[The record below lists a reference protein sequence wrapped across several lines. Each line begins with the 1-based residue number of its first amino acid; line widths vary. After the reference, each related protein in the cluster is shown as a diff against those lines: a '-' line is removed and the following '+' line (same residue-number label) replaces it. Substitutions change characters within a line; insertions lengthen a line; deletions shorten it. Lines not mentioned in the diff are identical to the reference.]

1 MFRVNSNT
9 NKEKP
14 TKKKLLFISTII
26 SNNNNEHKSF
36 DTTHPKYPSTNIT
49 TSTPPSLKNSQ
60 NPDKAKRELRNLN
73 KIRNKLKP
81 KIFFKLYRV
90 NVSDKEKEIK
100 KQKAKKE
107 AIIKKKLK
115 FNYKQKQIFSKKGLN
130 KNFVS
135 GRWLID
141 EHQRFIDGII
151 KYGNNWRLV
160 QKYVGTRSGT
170 QTRSHAQKFFEKLR
184 RSKIFKT
191 EKYDFT
197 KNSLKLLHD
206 IMSTLSEEEYEQTL
220 KKIHLLTYR
229 NDNKLD
235 NDNNDNIDINED
247 KEKNNNL
254 LSDNIKPKENEFN
267 HEEDIVKVKFTNNE
281 FSYIETINDKLYSC
295 NDYLAYNY
303 NNVNNNNNNLNFEIR
318 SRKGSEIFNN
328 KRKVSIC
335 EIKSE
340 EEVIDY
346 TDEYNNLNANLEN
359 NEDKTLNNPS
369 NDADYS
375 FSQEMSRKMSLD
387 EKLIASVY

>member
-235 NDNNDNIDINED
+235 NDNIDINGD

-254 LSDNIKPKENEFN
+254 LSDNIKPKENDFN
-267 HEEDIVKVKFTNNE
+267 HEEDIEKIKFNNNE
-281 FSYIETINDKLYSC
+281 FSYIETINDKLYNN

-318 SRKGSEIFNN
+318 SRKGSEIFKN

-340 EEVIDY
+340 EEIIDCI
-346 TDEYNNLNANLEN
+346 DEYNNLNANLEN

>member
-14 TKKKLLFISTII
+14 TKKKLLFISTSI

-36 DTTHPKYPSTNIT
+36 DSTHPKYPSTNIT

-235 NDNNDNIDINED
+235 NDNIDINGD

-254 LSDNIKPKENEFN
+254 LSDNIKPKENDFN
-267 HEEDIVKVKFTNNE
+267 HEEDIEKIKFNNNE
-281 FSYIETINDKLYSC
+281 FSYIETINDKLYNN

-303 NNVNNNNNNLNFEIR
+303 NSVNNNSNNLNFEIR
-318 SRKGSEIFNN
+318 SRKGSEIFKN

-340 EEVIDY
+340 EEIIDCI
-346 TDEYNNLNANLEN
+346 DEYNNLNANLEN

>member
-1 MFRVNSNT
+1 M
-9 NKEKP
+9 
-14 TKKKLLFISTII
+14 
-26 SNNNNEHKSF
+26 
-36 DTTHPKYPSTNIT
+36 
-49 TSTPPSLKNSQ
+49 
-60 NPDKAKRELRNLN
+60 
-73 KIRNKLKP
+73 
-81 KIFFKLYRV
+81 
-90 NVSDKEKEIK
+90 SDKEKEIK

-141 EHQRFIDGII
+141 EHQRFIDGIL

-235 NDNNDNIDINED
+235 NDNIDINGD

-254 LSDNIKPKENEFN
+254 LSDNIKPKENDFN
-267 HEEDIVKVKFTNNE
+267 HEEDIEKIKFNNNE
-281 FSYIETINDKLYSC
+281 FSYIETINDKLYNN

-303 NNVNNNNNNLNFEIR
+303 NSVNNNSNNLNFEIR
-318 SRKGSEIFNN
+318 SRKGSEIFKN

-340 EEVIDY
+340 EEIIDCI
-346 TDEYNNLNANLEN
+346 DEYNNLNANLEN

-375 FSQEMSRKMSLD
+375 FSQEMPRKMSLD

>member
-1 MFRVNSNT
+1 M
-9 NKEKP
+9 
-14 TKKKLLFISTII
+14 
-26 SNNNNEHKSF
+26 
-36 DTTHPKYPSTNIT
+36 NI
-49 TSTPPSLKNSQ
+49 
-60 NPDKAKRELRNLN
+60 
-73 KIRNKLKP
+73 
-81 KIFFKLYRV
+81 
-90 NVSDKEKEIK
+90 SDKEKEIK

-115 FNYKQKQIFSKKGLN
+115 FNYKQKQMFSKKGLN

-141 EHQRFIDGII
+141 EHQRFIDGIL

-191 EKYDFT
+191 KKYDFT